1 MDCARTASREITL
14 VTKGGSMLTEQQAYN
29 NWQAVITAA
38 CRVEVDTV
46 KWYHCMQAGIPISK
60 SLRAE
65 LTEHLTH
72 LRQVLDEI
80 ECGLHT
86 PPTSESDPIYAN
98 EAVP

>member
-1 MDCARTASREITL
+1 
-14 VTKGGSMLTEQQAYN
+14 MLTEQQAYN

-65 LTEHLTH
+65 LGEHLTH
-72 LRQVLDEI
+72 LRHVLDEI
-80 ECGLHT
+80 ERGLHT
-86 PPTSESDPIYAN
+86 LPPSESDPIYAN